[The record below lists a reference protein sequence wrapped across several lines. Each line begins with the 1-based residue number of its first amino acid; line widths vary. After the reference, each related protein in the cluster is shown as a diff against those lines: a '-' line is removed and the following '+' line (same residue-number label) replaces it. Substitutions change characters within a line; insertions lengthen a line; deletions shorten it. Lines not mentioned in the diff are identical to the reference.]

1 MAADDKQIIL
11 DTKVLS
17 LGKNELIEFALSLK
31 IDKSKVE
38 GKSKVQIIKE
48 IRNAL
53 EVNLSTFTEE
63 DDKVNYL
70 DGLISALNPETSE
83 TGAKIS
89 EEQTEI
95 QNLEKE
101 LSELEIKRKA
111 IEDKLSH
118 TKKSKIPENESGSTT
133 KISAES
139 AKSPLFGLSSTIL
152 HRDFKI
158 QGIIGQPSQK
168 DKLGY
173 QALMSQIETGKD
185 KGYSDKE
192 IMTAVIRAVQPG
204 MQLRS
209 YLESVSGL
217 TLPKLRKIL
226 RFHFHEKNATE
237 LYQALTNMTQQPNE
251 DPQAFLMRALTIRQ
265 KIIYASKESDSAIKY
280 DGASVQSLFLH
291 ALETGLKDETIRA
304 KIRPLTDNA
313 NVSDEQLIEAVFMA
327 VSAETE
333 RSNKF
338 SQSLNKVRDTKARV
352 SALHNDESVGEKREV
367 LAAIK
372 QVRTELSAV
381 QSEVKTLRETVS
393 QQNSKEQPEG
403 ESRNVAPTKRSK
415 CDKCKTSG
423 EECNHCFHCGGL
435 NHIARYCRSR
445 SRNPSGNGQRLPPR
459 DRE

>member
-1 MAADDKQIIL
+1 MVADDKQIIL

-158 QGIIGQPSQK
+158 QGIIGQPFQK

-237 LYQALTNMTQQPNE
+237 LYQALTNMTQQ
-251 DPQAFLMRALTIRQ
+251 RALTIRQ
-265 KIIYASKESDSAIKY
+265 NIIYASKESDSAIKY

-403 ESRNVAPTKRSK
+403 ESRNVAPTNRSK

-445 SRNPSGNGQRLPPR
+445 SRIPSGNGRRLPPR

>member
-1 MAADDKQIIL
+1 VYADDKQIIL

-17 LGKNELIEFALSLK
+17 VGKNELIEFSLSLK

-53 EVNLSTFTEE
+53 EVNLSTFPEE
-63 DDKVNYL
+63 DDKVDYL

-133 KISAES
+133 MISAES
-139 AKSPLFGLSSTIL
+139 AKSRLFGLSSTIL

-173 QALMSQIETGKD
+173 QVLMSQIETGKD

-192 IMTAVIRAVQPG
+192 NMTAVVRAVQPG

-209 YLESVSGL
+209 YLGSVSGS
-217 TLPKLRKIL
+217 
-226 RFHFHEKNATE
+226 
-237 LYQALTNMTQQPNE
+237 
-251 DPQAFLMRALTIRQ
+251 DPT
-265 KIIYASKESDSAIKY
+265 
-280 DGASVQSLFLH
+280 
-291 ALETGLKDETIRA
+291 
-304 KIRPLTDNA
+304 
-313 NVSDEQLIEAVFMA
+313 
-327 VSAETE
+327 
-333 RSNKF
+333 
-338 SQSLNKVRDTKARV
+338 
-352 SALHNDESVGEKREV
+352 
-367 LAAIK
+367 
-372 QVRTELSAV
+372 
-381 QSEVKTLRETVS
+381 
-393 QQNSKEQPEG
+393 
-403 ESRNVAPTKRSK
+403 
-415 CDKCKTSG
+415 
-423 EECNHCFHCGGL
+423 
-435 NHIARYCRSR
+435 
-445 SRNPSGNGQRLPPR
+445 
-459 DRE
+459 

>member
-1 MAADDKQIIL
+1 M
-11 DTKVLS
+11 
-17 LGKNELIEFALSLK
+17 K

-53 EVNLSTFTEE
+53 EVNLSSFTEE

-89 EEQTEI
+89 EDQTEI
-95 QNLEKE
+95 QNLERE
-101 LSELEIKRKA
+101 LSELEIKQKA

-118 TKKSKIPENESGSTT
+118 MKKSTISEIESGSTT
-133 KISAES
+133 KISTES
-139 AKSPLFGLSSTIL
+139 AKSPLFGLNSTIL

-173 QALMSQIETGKD
+173 QALMSHIEMGKD
-185 KGYSDKE
+185 
-192 IMTAVIRAVQPG
+192 MQPG

-237 LYQALTNMTQQPNE
+237 LYQALTNMTQQPN
-251 DPQAFLMRALTIRQ
+251 DVPQAFLMRALTIRQ

-280 DGASVQSLFLH
+280 DGTSVQSLFLH
-291 ALETGLKDETIRA
+291 ALETGLRDE
-304 KIRPLTDNA
+304 
-313 NVSDEQLIEAVFMA
+313 
-327 VSAETE
+327 
-333 RSNKF
+333 
-338 SQSLNKVRDTKARV
+338 KVYVPKYA
-352 SALHNDESVGEKREV
+352 H
-367 LAAIK
+367 
-372 QVRTELSAV
+372 
-381 QSEVKTLRETVS
+381 
-393 QQNSKEQPEG
+393 
-403 ESRNVAPTKRSK
+403 
-415 CDKCKTSG
+415 
-423 EECNHCFHCGGL
+423 
-435 NHIARYCRSR
+435 
-445 SRNPSGNGQRLPPR
+445 
-459 DRE
+459 

>member
-1 MAADDKQIIL
+1 
-11 DTKVLS
+11 
-17 LGKNELIEFALSLK
+17 
-31 IDKSKVE
+31 
-38 GKSKVQIIKE
+38 
-48 IRNAL
+48 
-53 EVNLSTFTEE
+53 
-63 DDKVNYL
+63 
-70 DGLISALNPETSE
+70 
-83 TGAKIS
+83 
-89 EEQTEI
+89 
-95 QNLEKE
+95 
-101 LSELEIKRKA
+101 
-111 IEDKLSH
+111 
-118 TKKSKIPENESGSTT
+118 
-133 KISAES
+133 
-139 AKSPLFGLSSTIL
+139 
-152 HRDFKI
+152 
-158 QGIIGQPSQK
+158 
-168 DKLGY
+168 
-173 QALMSQIETGKD
+173 MSQIETGKD

-209 YLESVSGL
+209 YLES
-217 TLPKLRKIL
+217 
-226 RFHFHEKNATE
+226 
-237 LYQALTNMTQQPNE
+237 
-251 DPQAFLMRALTIRQ
+251 
-265 KIIYASKESDSAIKY
+265 ESDSPIKY

-338 SQSLNKVRDTKARV
+338 SHFLNKVRDTKARV
-352 SALHNDESVGEKREV
+352 SALQNEESVGEKREV

-393 QQNSKEQPEG
+393 QRNSKEQPEG

-435 NHIARYCRSR
+435 NHIARYCRSQ
-445 SRNPSGNGQRLPPR
+445 SRNPSGNGRRLPPR

>member
-17 LGKNELIEFALSLK
+17 LGKSELIEFALSLK

-38 GKSKVQIIKE
+38 GKSKIQIIKE

-53 EVNLSTFTEE
+53 EVTLSTFTEE
-63 DDKVNYL
+63 GDKVNYL
-70 DGLISALNPETSE
+70 DGLISHLNPETSE

-118 TKKSKIPENESGSTT
+118 MKKSKISENESGSTT

-192 IMTAVIRAVQPG
+192 IMTAVIRAVQLG

-217 TLPKLRKIL
+217 TLPKMRKIL

-291 ALETGLKDETIRA
+291 ALETGLKDETIHA

-327 VSAETE
+327 VSA
-333 RSNKF
+333 S
-338 SQSLNKVRDTKARV
+338 
-352 SALHNDESVGEKREV
+352 
-367 LAAIK
+367 
-372 QVRTELSAV
+372 
-381 QSEVKTLRETVS
+381 
-393 QQNSKEQPEG
+393 
-403 ESRNVAPTKRSK
+403 
-415 CDKCKTSG
+415 
-423 EECNHCFHCGGL
+423 
-435 NHIARYCRSR
+435 
-445 SRNPSGNGQRLPPR
+445 
-459 DRE
+459 